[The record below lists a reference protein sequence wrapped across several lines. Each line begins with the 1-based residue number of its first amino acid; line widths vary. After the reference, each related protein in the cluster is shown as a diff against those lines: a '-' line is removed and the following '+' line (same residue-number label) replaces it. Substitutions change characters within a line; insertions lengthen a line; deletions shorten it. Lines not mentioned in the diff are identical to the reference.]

1 MVVMVTG
8 GARSGKSTFAE
19 SYAAHLGKR
28 GIYLATSPVFDE
40 ELSLRVAMH
49 QERRENSSFRWET
62 IEEPYDLAGKL
73 EELAKRPDVLAGET
87 VLLVDC
93 LILWLSNWLVRDEP
107 RPELAFL
114 LQKVS
119 ELQQVISSFPGTL
132 LLVTNEVGYGIVP
145 EYALG
150 RMFRDAAGMMNQ
162 RMAEVSE
169 QVFLVTAGIPMEIK
183 SKAFPL
189 L

>member
-19 SYAAHLGKR
+19 RYAAHLGKR
-28 GIYLATSPVFDE
+28 GVYVATSPVFDE
-40 ELSLRVAMH
+40 ELSERVAMH
-49 QERRENSSFRWET
+49 QARREISSFPWET
-62 IEEPYDLAGKL
+62 IEEPYDLTGKL
-73 EELAKRPDVLAGET
+73 EELAQRPDVLAGET

-93 LILWLSNWLVRDEP
+93 LILWLSNWLVRDEQQHD
-107 RPELAFL
+107 LAFL

-119 ELQQVISSFPGTL
+119 ELRQVISSFPGTL

-150 RMFRDAAGMMNQ
+150 RIFRDAAGMMNQ
-162 RMAEVSE
+162 RVAEASE
-169 QVFLVTAGIPMEIK
+169 QVFLVTAGIPQEIK
-183 SKAFPL
+183 SKAFPFV
-189 L
+189 